1 MQVLFGDAPKKS
13 EIEKKI
19 EAMFVQYAYND
30 EAMEQI
36 CTTSHIP
43 DLLSQARDIRIET
56 QEELI
61 KLQNMV
67 FWNQICQITK
77 AL

>member
-67 FWNQICQITK
+67 F
-77 AL
+77 

>member
-13 EIEKKI
+13 DIEKKI
-19 EAMFVQYAYND
+19 EAMFIQYAYSNEVMD
-30 EAMEQI
+30 EI
-36 CTTSHIP
+36 CTQSHIP
-43 DLLSQARDIRIET
+43 EILSQARDVRIET